1 MGGRGTCLASE
12 TVHGRARGR
21 SVDEGFQA
29 RLSRRWA
36 QIGPSPYPGE
46 EEGLGYVRGLLPGR
60 IPHRAVTLFT
70 FTTFSGRVSAEAP
83 IRAPLAVFRDDREG
97 DFAGGQIEV
106 VLVVLDM
113 QMIARVRFVV
123 DEPFDVLG
131 QYV

>member
-1 MGGRGTCLASE
+1 MGGRDTCLAGE

-46 EEGLGYVRGLLPGR
+46 EGLGYVRGLLPGQ
-60 IPHRAVTLFT
+60 IPYRAVTLFT
-70 FTTFSGRVSAEAP
+70 FTAFSGRASAEAP

-97 DFAGGQIEV
+97 DLAGAQIEV
-106 VLVVLDM
+106 VVVVLDV

-123 DEPFDVLG
+123 DESFDVLG